1 MGQGSA
7 ATVREIEEIRDRIDS
22 NMRELERRVP
32 QPAVWAKRL
41 LGVAVGTGVGL
52 LVLRAVLRRRKSK
65 AVLDG
70 DGWVLVRAADLTNV
84 KGIRR
89 VDLKR

>member
-7 ATVREIEEIRDRIDS
+7 ATVREIEQIRDRIDS

-41 LGVAVGTGVGL
+41 VGMALGTGIGL
-52 LVLRAVLRRRKSK
+52 LILRGFLRRRKSK
-65 AVLDG
+65 AALEG
-70 DGWVLVRAADLTNV
+70 DGWVLVRAEDLTKL
-84 KGIRR
+84 KGVRA
-89 VDLKR
+89 VDLKS

>member
-7 ATVREIEEIRDRIDS
+7 ATVREIEEIRGRIDS

-41 LGVAVGTGVGL
+41 VGLAVGTTAGL
-52 LVLRAVLRRRKSK
+52 LILRAILRRKKSK

-70 DGWVLVRAADLTNV
+70 DGWVLVKAEDLTKL
-84 KGIRR
+84 KGVRA
-89 VDLKR
+89 VTLKT